1 MGDLDNDGDID
12 LAISGL
18 DDKDNYVFSVYYR
31 EITRKT
37 FKGIEIYESIYE
49 YEFGFINGILKLDV
63 DLDGD
68 NDIVFNGKNCFR
80 ISNWYC
86 IQFVCKI
93 NKLF

>member
-37 FKGIEIYESIYE
+37 
-49 YEFGFINGILKLDV
+49 L
-63 DLDGD
+63 
-68 NDIVFNGKNCFR
+68 
-80 ISNWYC
+80 
-86 IQFVCKI
+86 
-93 NKLF
+93 